1 MIRKRVMGNGYR
13 ITEFLRI
20 PYPLPDNIWQA
31 GASRIPNPISRI
43 PNPESGMALIII
55 MAIVAIL
62 SAIGITF
69 MYTMRM
75 EEKAAFNYMNSLK
88 ASYLAESGINH
99 AVAILKSDGRDTGF
113 VSYEGSR
120 WGYQY
125 NDIADSVFSAYN
137 NPPATYDNDNC
148 SVDNDTPYFRS
159 GLNSVQGR
167 DSRWIYVDD
176 GAGNIIGRY
185 AVLIIDESSKI
196 NINTAGTR
204 VEWDKTTNDPRR
216 GWTPYEI
223 NLRDFFYAGS
233 EADLSYWHLYGS
245 DPTAW
250 ANTAR
255 DLADTIVL
263 YRYGQNL
270 VPGNINEDHFGDS
283 PIILSDG
290 IDNNADGIVDGDIND
305 PNDDWQW
312 LENPNRFIPWKPFY
326 DINTGNNY
334 DTAFITTEEVK
345 EPISRVFGHGK
356 PEVLY
361 EDIKPYITV
370 YSTDEN
376 TTDSGLLRLNINL
389 LKDATALYTAMYEA
403 WEDLFPGT
411 YTYNELKQLAAQ
423 AAVNTIDYAD
433 TDNVST
439 FMNVYRSD
447 SGRANRDSAGNWLR
461 DTTKSAI
468 WTGDEWIGAKIT
480 VISKTTKNRQV
491 RTITGNTITR
501 IDVEP
506 NWDTGDNPLAGSY
519 YYIED
524 KATARG
530 VEAIRINEIM
540 VKPAYQWNAEELFF
554 EDLVSEGTPGWSDT
568 DLYYSG
574 ISTFNTDTGIY
585 SRTPNSQPNSQMEV
599 DFEIWREGSY
609 RVRTL
614 TYATAPE
621 YYTIATPNGAGNP
634 EVPPVPTITQPYI
647 TVSPSP
653 GWTDDVWI
661 GATVVIASGTDLDQ
675 KRKVIDN
682 TSDTLIVDANWNPI
696 PDDGSQFSVAY
707 DHSFNI
713 TFESN
718 EPDAVFEIKG
728 QSEALVTAGVH
739 NIGGWLLEDLGV
751 IEVKEPGEGKIIL
764 ETSQYTNANNVPRLD
779 YIQLSQQPDC
789 EYVELLNISDKE
801 VDISEWTLATSAG
814 FTATIPEGT
823 KIGKGDYLVLAVDK
837 ADGMWAGV
845 DKKYIPDSIRHLAE
859 GKDEIC
865 FEETWPNS
873 DKVVQLP
880 LIPSPV
886 YISEKGFGDTVILP
900 GSVFT
905 DLPPEPP
912 MKWEENG
919 YYDSVGVSTLTD
931 NGALWDVNQWK
942 GATITAN
949 INLSVDGDTQITRQ
963 IASNDANAI
972 TLTTKWSW
980 DQNVNPA
987 ATPTY
992 YIHFD
997 PMSVTLYEGLLA
1009 DQQIVSQVNYL
1020 PQDIENQVAYEQE
1033 NDVPVYGFVALEKDD
1048 PTAVWDRNNDGIDDL
1063 WNLNLEEMEPI
1074 TIGGE
1079 SIRGGT
1085 PAYINSVVDPQNR
1098 DIVEDIGIPNLPF
1111 ATVGDIKDV
1120 SLIRVNDYA
1129 DGFASDGGTDTL
1141 EDDDSPWIS
1150 HEWQNAVI
1158 VLVSGKG
1165 AGQIRFIDDNTTD
1178 EITVTE
1184 YWDIIPN
1191 ATSEYAIFFQWSK
1204 IGYDDLGDYI
1214 ELVKRIADK
1223 ITVSQKRLEAEKAF
1237 WQHVPGPSPA
1247 DDWVDTTP
1255 QRIFLTPSYYVNDDA
1270 VPDTWWWG
1278 IDDRI
1283 QPSPATGIY
1292 DLYIKGMLE
1301 NDNGFVEVAVTTA
1314 AGTDT
1319 QLLQFSPDGTAYF
1332 GQIQIAGPI
1341 SGAPSLNQDLLA
1353 VCVTKRNAG
1362 ADGAYFDAVVLTPE
1376 RRTYGRINIDTAD
1389 TVVLMSLPGIDQNI
1403 AQAIIDYRENPYGY
1417 DGEYGFAGVDD
1428 DDDGDLATYDIG
1440 EYNWPNS
1447 DDGPFNDIGEILNVQ
1462 VSGKPAIDLD
1472 AFSKISNLI
1481 TTKSKIF
1488 TIISTGQAL
1497 RESDRADVTY
1507 QRPTDPNPKTYEIL
1521 GEKKYMVVIER

>member
-1 MIRKRVMGNGYR
+1 MIKKRVTGNGKWG
-13 ITEFLRI
+13 TEFLRVS
-20 PYPLPDNIWQA
+20 YPV
-31 GASRIPNPISRI
+31 SHI

-120 WGYQY
+120 WGYKY
-125 NDIADSVFSAYN
+125 RDLADSVFSAHVDD
-137 NPPATYDNDNC
+137 DNL
-148 SVDNDTPYFRS
+148 SVDND
-159 GLNSVQGR
+159 GLPTTVSNDAWVGSSR

-176 GAGNIIGRY
+176 GDSNIIGRY

-196 NINTAGTR
+196 NINTAGDIPA
-204 VEWDKTTNDPRR
+204 VQ
-216 GWTPYEI
+216 GWTPFEI

-233 EADLSYWHLYGS
+233 EDELQYWDLPPPYDALE
-245 DPTAW
+245 TAQE
-250 ANTAR
+250 
-255 DLADTIVL
+255 LADNIVTY
-263 YRYGQNL
+263 YRYGFEE
-270 VPGNINEDHFGDS
+270 VAGDYGFDDNADS
-283 PIILSDG
+283 IILEHDG
-290 IDNNADGIVDGDIND
+290 IDNDADWTIAMDDNGNGRPDPGEYSGNAGCDEPGEGVDDPYEFVHWKPYTYVDGVTNADT
-305 PNDDWQW
+305 P
-312 LENPNRFIPWKPFY
+312 FITIEEIKQVTK
-326 DINTGNNY
+326 IGNNNY
-334 DTAFITTEEVK
+334 LD
-345 EPISRVFGHGK
+345 
-356 PEVLY
+356 Y
-361 EDIKPYITV
+361 KPYLTV
-370 YSTDEN
+370 YSADEN

-540 VKPAYQWNAEELFF
+540 VKPAYQWNAEDLFNVENPKALPGEELGTTGWYI
-554 EDLVSEGTPGWSDT
+554 EDDP
-568 DLYYSG
+568 
-574 ISTFNTDTGIY
+574 DTGIY
-585 SRTPNSQPNSQMEV
+585 SETASTVADPKTITVPFEV
-599 DFEIWREGSY
+599 WRPGSY

-621 YYTIATPNGAGNP
+621 YYTIATIDNNGS
-634 EVPPVPTITQPYI
+634 PPDEYYLTISDNLWEI
-647 TVSPSP
+647 DEWESA
-653 GWTDDVWI
+653 I
-661 GATVVIASGTDLDQ
+661 VVIASGTGVDQ
-675 KRKVIDN
+675 KRRVKSN
-682 TSDTLIVDANWNPI
+682 TANKLIVTEPWNYLPI
-696 PDDGSQFSVAY
+696 TGDFSLVH
-707 DHSFNI
+707 DHSFTI
-713 TFESN
+713 TFKSN
-718 EPDAVFEIKG
+718 DPDAVFAMGTEVGDIDL
-728 QSEALVTAGVH
+728 EAGTH

-751 IEVKEPGEGKIIL
+751 IKVEKPGEGKIKL
-764 ETSQYTNANNVPRLD
+764 ETTEWTNSKIAAGTGDIERNKAYLD

-845 DKKYIPDSIRHLAE
+845 DEKYIPDSIRHLAE
-859 GKDEIC
+859 GKDDIY
-865 FEETWPNS
+865 FEGTWPPNL

-900 GSVFT
+900 GSVFL

-919 YYDSVGVSTLTD
+919 SYEDYDPSSGLTERNTTLIIKGNPWD
-931 NGALWDVNQWK
+931 NNQWK

-949 INLSVDGDTQITRQ
+949 IAAIIDGELGDTQITRQ
-963 IASNDANAI
+963 IASNIYDGVSSTTI
-972 TLTTKWSW
+972 TLTTKWVW
-980 DQNVNPA
+980 DDGLTAIGQSP
-987 ATPTY
+987 TPNY

-997 PMSVTLYEGLLA
+997 PMSVTLYKGLLA
-1009 DQQIVSQVNYL
+1009 DQQIVAQVNYL

-1033 NDVPVYGFVALEKDD
+1033 NEVKVYGFVALEKDD

-1129 DGFASDGGTDTL
+1129 SGFASDGGTDTL

-1184 YWDIIPN
+1184 DWDIIPD
-1191 ATSEYAIFFQWSK
+1191 ATSEYVIFFEWHK
-1204 IGYDDLGDYI
+1204 VGYDDTGDYI

-1223 ITVSQKRLEAEKAF
+1223 ITVSQKRLEAEKAEYMDFTFCSPPGCYPPDPSAAGYSTYTF
-1237 WQHVPGPSPA
+1237 WKERLA
-1247 DDWVDTTP
+1247 DNTFLTSYYSTDVQNDTGLWIWGIQ
-1255 QRIFLTPSYYVNDDA
+1255 QRIP
-1270 VPDTWWWG
+1270 PE
-1278 IDDRI
+1278 
-1283 QPSPATGIY
+1283 PGIY
-1292 DLYIKGMLE
+1292 ELYISGSIEGIADIDTALVK
-1301 NDNGFVEVAVTTA
+1301 VTTGVDVYERKISFA
-1314 AGTDT
+1314 
-1319 QLLQFSPDGTAYF
+1319 PDNIAEF
-1332 GQIQIAGPI
+1332 GQIEIGGDIPALPAGYPSPYVANEALLQIEIWKDYTANT
-1341 SGAPSLNQDLLA
+1341 L
-1353 VCVTKRNAG
+1353 
-1362 ADGAYFDAVVLTPE
+1362 YFDSVILTPE

-1403 AQAIIDYRENPYGY
+1403 AQAIIDYRENPKGY
-1417 DGEYGFAGVDD
+1417 DGNP
-1428 DDDGDLATYDIG
+1428 ATEED
-1440 EYNWPNS
+1440 N
-1447 DDGPFNDIGEILNVQ
+1447 GPFDNIGEILNVQ